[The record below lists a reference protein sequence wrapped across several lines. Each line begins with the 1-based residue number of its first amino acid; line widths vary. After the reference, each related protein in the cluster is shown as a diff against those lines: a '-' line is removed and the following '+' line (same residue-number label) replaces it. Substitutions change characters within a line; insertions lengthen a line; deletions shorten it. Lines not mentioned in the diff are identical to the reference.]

1 MAKSYRRVD
10 REQGFLLPPD
20 MREWLPAS
28 DPVWLVIEVIEQH
41 LDTSAF
47 HRLRRRG
54 GAGRAGYD
62 PDVLLTLLVWGWL
75 QGVSSSRRLERL
87 CSRDVSFR
95 VICAGDAPDHV
106 TIARFRAEFGDAVE
120 SLFAEVL
127 VLCHRLGLGRVE
139 LVAVDGTRIAAPASG
154 DANRTEEGLRR
165 AEQAEAEREAARRAA
180 REAARVHAAADAA
193 EDAMFGAGR
202 GDEIDDGPGSG
213 LSARSMRIAEA
224 LAELRAEREAAEAGE
239 VARQAERAERRA
251 AAVGPPTGR
260 PPAGGE
266 VVLAEQAVARARA
279 EVEQRQQRWMS
290 SGKGRNPAPG
300 GVDEQWRVRQA
311 KARLERARQT
321 VRRREAREAARPSPA
336 GQMMRNITDPQ
347 SRLLSVKGGWVQGYN
362 AQAAATCDGIILA
375 TAVSNSGSDAAAF
388 IPLMHAAVA
397 AAQQM
402 GAGPIGLLLADAGYL
417 TVGNLAAPGPDR
429 LIAVGKHRE
438 RQAAR
443 DQAAARGRSNRAPE
457 IEAMQARLSTP
468 EAMAAYRRRGP
479 TIETVFGNG
488 KHNWKFTRFTGAGL
502 KRAQAD
508 WAFHGIVHN
517 LSKIINRLAAQ
528 PS

>member
-1 MAKSYRRVD
+1 MAKWYRRVD
-10 REQGFLLPPD
+10 RDQGFLLPPD

-28 DPVWLVIEVIEQH
+28 DPVWLVMEIVEQH

-54 GAGRAGYD
+54 GAGRAGFD
-62 PDVLLTLLVWGWL
+62 PDMLLALLVWGWL

-87 CSRDVSFR
+87 CARDVSFR

-120 SLFAEVL
+120 ALFGEVL

-139 LVAVDGTRIAAPASG
+139 LVAVDGTKIAAPASAA
-154 DANRTEEGLRR
+154 ANKTEEGLRR
-165 AEQAEAEREAARRAA
+165 ALQVEAEREAAARTA
-180 REAARVHAAADAA
+180 REAARAHAATDAA
-193 EDAMFGAGR
+193 EDAMFGAGL
-202 GDEIDDGPGSG
+202 GDEIDDDSGPGS
-213 LSARSMRIAEA
+213 SARSARIAEA
-224 LAELRAEREAAEAGE
+224 LAGLRADREAAERVEAIK
-239 VARQAERAERRA
+239 QAERGERA
-251 AAVGPPTGR
+251 AAEGPPTGR

-266 VVLAEQAVARARA
+266 LGLAELAVARARA
-279 EVEQRQQRWMS
+279 EVEQRQQRWAMS
-290 SGKGRNPAPG
+290 RKGRNPAPG
-300 GVDEQWRVRQA
+300 GVDEHWRVRQA
-311 KARLERARQT
+311 MVRLERARQT
-321 VRRREAREAARPSPA
+321 VSRREAREAARPLPA
-336 GQMMRNITDPQ
+336 GRMMRNITDPQ
-347 SRLLSVKGGWVQGYN
+347 SRLLAVKGGWVQGYN

-375 TAVSNSGSDAAAF
+375 TAVSNSGSDSPAF
-388 IPLMHAAVA
+388 VPLMNAAVA

-402 GAGPIGLLLADAGYL
+402 GAGPIGLVLADAGYL

-438 RQAAR
+438 RQAAG
-443 DQAAARGRSNRAPE
+443 DQAAAPGRSNRAPE
-457 IEAMQARLSTP
+457 IKAMQARLRTP

-488 KHNWKFTRFTGAGL
+488 KHNWNFKRFTGAGL

-528 PS
+528 SS